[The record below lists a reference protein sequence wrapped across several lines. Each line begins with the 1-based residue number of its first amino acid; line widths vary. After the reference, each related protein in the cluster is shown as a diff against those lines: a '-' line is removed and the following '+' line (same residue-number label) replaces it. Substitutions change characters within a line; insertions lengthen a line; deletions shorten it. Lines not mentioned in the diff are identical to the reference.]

1 MPIETSSRELLYKTY
16 LCHLL
21 AARGYTCYLGSK
33 STISYLMR
41 RFQDYL
47 YLDKG
52 YHVGVSDRMYDQIH
66 QQGGSIINLDEEG
79 AVDYADHS
87 TLAGRYSKQLFDQ
100 SSLVLFWGQQQRDL
114 VPEAYTRKT
123 RTAVTGHP
131 RFELLKEQHQYLYAE
146 EVNRLRGRYSN
157 FILINTNMGFGN
169 NIRGDVFVRRNYGP
183 RFKQIDRI
191 IEFDKQK
198 LQAYIKLVR
207 ALASESGKRIVLR
220 PHPEESKEVYEQALS
235 DLADVDVVFE
245 GSVVPWLI
253 AADLMIHPDCT
264 TALESYFIGKIP
276 LSFLP
281 ASYPEDLVTTLP
293 LTASYQFDNLESIRS
308 AVINPAEHKLDLE
321 ESCKTEIENYFSYSK
336 ASSELVVAE
345 IEKLTPAL
353 NGGSVISL
361 KDWLTLHYR
370 RIRKSIRSGSGSQ
383 LINNKLDGFDL
394 ASVSRLSQRISTNS
408 DRPKK
413 VQLKAIVPRLIK
425 FSPEHRRHAEG
436 DE

>member
-33 STISYLMR
+33 STISYLMG
-41 RFQDYL
+41 RFRDYL

-52 YHVGVSDRMYDQIH
+52 YHMGVSDRMYDQIL

-87 TLAGRYSKQLFDQ
+87 TLAGRYSKQLFDR

-114 VPEAYTRKT
+114 VPEPYTRET

-131 RFELLKEQHQYLYAE
+131 RFELLKEEHQYLYAD

-169 NIRGDVFVRRNYGP
+169 NIRGDDFVRSNYGP

-198 LQAYIKLVR
+198 LQTYIELVR
-207 ALASESGKRIVLR
+207 ALAIESGKRIVLR
-220 PHPEESKEVYEQALS
+220 PHPEESKEVYEQAFS
-235 DLADVDVVFE
+235 DLAGVDVVFE

-293 LTASYQFDNLESIRS
+293 LTASYQFDNLESILT
-308 AVINPAEHKLDLE
+308 AVINPAEQKLDLE
-321 ESCKTEIENYFSYSK
+321 ESCITEIENYFSYSK

-345 IEKLTPAL
+345 IEKLSPAL
-353 NGGSVISL
+353 NDGSVIRW
-361 KDWLTLHYR
+361 KDWLMLHYR
-370 RIRKSIRSGSGSQ
+370 RIRQLTRSGSGSQ
-383 LINNKLDGFDL
+383 LINNKLNGFNL
-394 ASVSRLSQRISTNS
+394 TSVRRLSQRVSTNS
-408 DRPKK
+408 QTPNN

-425 FSPEHRRHAEG
+425 FSSKQKSQMGGVA
-436 DE
+436 